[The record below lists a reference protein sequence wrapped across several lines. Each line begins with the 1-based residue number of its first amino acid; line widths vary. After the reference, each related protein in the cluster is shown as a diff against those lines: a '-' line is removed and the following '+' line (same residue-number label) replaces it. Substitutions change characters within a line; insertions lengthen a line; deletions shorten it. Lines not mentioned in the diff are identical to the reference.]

1 VECDLKR
8 LLNLIQTINGYY
20 IENKYGLTWYVYYML
35 YIKSK
40 HNWWKDI
47 DYIEKLVTE
56 RLSKTIND
64 FSNI

>member
-1 VECDLKR
+1 
-8 LLNLIQTINGYY
+8 
-20 IENKYGLTWYVYYML
+20 ML

-56 RLSKTIND
+56 RLSQTIND